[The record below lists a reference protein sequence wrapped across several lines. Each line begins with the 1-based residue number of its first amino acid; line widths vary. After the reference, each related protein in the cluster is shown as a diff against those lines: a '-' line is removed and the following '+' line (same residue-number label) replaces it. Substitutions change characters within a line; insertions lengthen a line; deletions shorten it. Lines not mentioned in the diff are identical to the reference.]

1 MGELPTLAPA
11 PTTITPARRYL
22 QNRLA
27 YRKGSHAPGVA
38 NAART
43 RRCVEATRRL
53 CSNFALASP
62 LASPNFV
69 RNPEFNR
76 SHRCG
81 EKKIR
86 PAYSIVRAQST
97 SQAIDVLKLQLMQ
110 SAGPDLQIVVGTD
123 LQMGGTDLQM
133 RIDTF
138 MRN

>member
-1 MGELPTLAPA
+1 MGPVELPTLAPA

-62 LASPNFV
+62 NFV

-97 SQAIDVLKLQLMQ
+97 SQAMQ

-138 MRN
+138 MRNDEKSLQM

>member
-86 PAYSIVRAQST
+86 PAYSIVRAHRASAKYVASNAVRGTGST
-97 SQAIDVLKLQLMQ
+97 DSRGNG
-110 SAGPDLQIVVGTD
+110 STD
-123 LQMGGTDLQM
+123 GA
-133 RIDTF
+133 
-138 MRN
+138 